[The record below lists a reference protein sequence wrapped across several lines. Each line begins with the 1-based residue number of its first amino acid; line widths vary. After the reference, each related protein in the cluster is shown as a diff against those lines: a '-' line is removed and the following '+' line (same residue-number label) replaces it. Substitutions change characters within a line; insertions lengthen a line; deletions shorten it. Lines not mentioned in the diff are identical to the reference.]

1 MTSRSAEETIL
12 AQRLPHLLVLDAEI
26 LDAFSGKTAH
36 VLTSAVCGFEC
47 FAKCSP
53 SLIDKNLACV
63 EHACQGGKAMNHTWP
78 ASVIHSDICGL

>member
-36 VLTSAVCGFEC
+36 VLTSAVCRFNWVVKSAIELR
-47 FAKCSP
+47 K
-53 SLIDKNLACV
+53 LIRDLV
-63 EHACQGGKAMNHTWP
+63 
-78 ASVIHSDICGL
+78 VIILTA